1 MKSNNK
7 LIAKNAIYMYLR
19 MLVVITISMITTR
32 LVILKLGIED
42 YGIYSIVSGIL
53 VFLSFINGSLS
64 LASVRFI
71 TFEIGKE
78 NNKNRINDTFSSCLF
93 IHIAISITVSIVC
106 LIICP
111 YLIKNQLII
120 PTERLTAAQ
129 FVFYFLKRVKNSLKS
144 VLRG

>member
-32 LVILKLGIED
+32 PVILKLGIED

-71 TFEIGKE
+71 TFEICKE
-78 NNKNRINDTFSSCLF
+78 NNKNRIMIRSPL
-93 IHIAISITVSIVC
+93 A
-106 LIICP
+106 
-111 YLIKNQLII
+111 YLY
-120 PTERLTAAQ
+120 T
-129 FVFYFLKRVKNSLKS
+129 
-144 VLRG
+144 